1 MSLIT
6 FKVFLVCHILFSSNV
21 GLLIEPIVLDED
33 NFMLRQILDDEEILK
48 AVKGIGCTKA
58 SGLDGI
64 TTLFFKHN

>member
-1 MSLIT
+1 
-6 FKVFLVCHILFSSNV
+6 
-21 GLLIEPIVLDED
+21 
-33 NFMLRQILDDEEILK
+33 MLRQILDDEEILK